1 MPLLATFG
9 LEITTSR
16 RRCTRYTNSCCC
28 SSCMTTPLLP
38 GTRAVQSREC
48 SLPCATFFLKN
59 LKESS
64 DAGCPRHH
72 AQTAQLHDV
81 HLQDD
86 VQAHAPP
93 SSDRS
98 SRISITSSW
107 IDILAIFHLPK
118 ILATRMLCGSPPDHT
133 TGRRAGAGC
142 RARASPVG
150 QFSAILKNLNDLDSV
165 SHNCFTSS
173 LPSIAIIAAHA
184 QRAYASLPMRLRH
197 SAPREQFHFYR
208 WRLRTGH
215 RRFQDFERAPTSCQ
229 R

>member
-64 DAGCPRHH
+64 DVGCPRHH

-98 SRISITSSW
+98 SRISITSNW
-107 IDILAIFHLPK
+107 IEILAIFHLPK
-118 ILATRMLCGSPPDHT
+118 ILATRNVVRVTTRPHNWTTCSCRMSCTRKPRGSVQCDPQEP
-133 TGRRAGAGC
+133 
-142 RARASPVG
+142 
-150 QFSAILKNLNDLDSV
+150 Q
-165 SHNCFTSS
+165 
-173 LPSIAIIAAHA
+173 
-184 QRAYASLPMRLRH
+184 
-197 SAPREQFHFYR
+197 
-208 WRLRTGH
+208 
-215 RRFQDFERAPTSCQ
+215 
-229 R
+229 